1 MSNIVRVFIYDELIN
16 DKVYKELGFSFTT
29 KYSVTLSAWQR
40 VFNKIPFDNEGIE
53 GLGHANIAPT
63 HDNLG
68 MMIGMIYE
76 LEEEKLVQLD
86 LYYRAPDEYERVVMN
101 FTKHDFSAT
110 KAYIYVAQKD
120 KVQEEGLKPSKAM
133 MKKYRGA
140 KKHFQMLHF
149 SRLMNKRTVD

>member
-16 DKVYKELGFSFTT
+16 DKIYKELGFSFTT
-29 KYSVTLSAWQR
+29 KYSVTLSAWKR
-40 VFNKIPFDNEGIE
+40 VFNKVPADNEGNE
-53 GLGHANIAPT
+53 GLGHANIVPT

-76 LEEEKLVQLD
+76 MEEEKLAGLD
-86 LYYRAPDEYERVVMN
+86 RHYQYPDEYDRRIMSL
-101 FTKHDFSAT
+101 TRHDFSET
-110 KAYIYVAQKD
+110 KGYIYIAQKD
-120 KVQEEGLKPSKAM
+120 KVGEDLKPSKAM

-149 SRLMNKRTVD
+149 SRLMNTPTLA

>member
-16 DKVYKELGFSFTT
+16 EKVYKEQGLTFTT
-29 KYSVTLSAWQR
+29 KYSVTLSAWKR
-40 VFNKIPFDNEGIE
+40 VFNKIPIDNEGIE
-53 GLGHANIAPT
+53 GLGHANIEPT

-76 LEEEKLVQLD
+76 FEEEKLPELD
-86 LYYRAPDEYERVVMN
+86 KHYCCPDEYDRKIMD
-101 FTKHDFSAT
+101 FTRHDFSQT

-120 KVQEEGLKPSKAM
+120 KVQDGLKPSKAM

-140 KKHFQMLHF
+140 KKNFDMLHF
-149 SRLMNKRTVD
+149 SRLMNTPTVD